1 MECKVKE
8 DNNVCQDT
16 EDKNAYKD
24 VVQSTPTKAAGHD
37 GAIRVDPDGE
47 HDVEKESDMEED
59 KKARKGKDMMQL
71 ISTLIKQWVTG
82 KVAEMEE

>member
-1 MECKVKE
+1 MECKDKE

-37 GAIRVDPDGE
+37 GTSRVDPDGE
-47 HDVEKESDMEED
+47 LDMEKESDMEEGN
-59 KKARKGKDMMQL
+59 KARKGKDMMKL
-71 ISTLIKQWVTG
+71 TSTLIKRWVTG
-82 KVAEMEE
+82 KAAEIEE